1 MTNSTVKKRLSY
13 IQLSYELSR
22 SLYRDI
28 MYLRMANIWAQNSFA
43 KRAKVG
49 ALIVKDGRIISD
61 GYNGMPSTMPNACE
75 YMNEN
80 GVLTTNK
87 EVLHAESNALMKL
100 CSFGAVSSKGSVLF
114 CTFSPCMHCAKLII
128 QAGVKHVHF
137 TQLYRDLDG
146 LNLLMDCGIHCFY
159 HAELPIT
166 LSNLDLF
173 ANLDVLTSNSLMHIV
188 YYGEL
193 DDVIAIMP
201 KHVTTITDPTIYASE
216 NTMYLIQVS
225 DNDIDNDNKLQQVL
239 YCLDANAYDCQ
250 IAKIGVVGSSIMSK
264 VDIEKVCNRFG
275 GTRLYIES
283 DL

>member
-1 MTNSTVKKRLSY
+1 MKAKHKPSY

-22 SLYRDI
+22 SLYRDF
-28 MYLRMANIWAQNSFA
+28 MYLRMTNIWAQNSFA

-61 GYNGMPSTMPNACE
+61 GYNGMPSTMPNVCE
-75 YMNEN
+75 YTNEN
-80 GVLTTNK
+80 GALSTNE

-100 CSFGAVSSKGSVLF
+100 CSFGAVSSKGSVMF
-114 CTFSPCMHCAKLII
+114 CTFSPCMNCAKLIV
-128 QAGVKHVHF
+128 QAGIKHVHF

-146 LNLLMDCGIHCFY
+146 LKLLMACGIHCFY
-159 HAELPIT
+159 HTELPII
-166 LSNLDLF
+166 LPNLDLF
-173 ANLDVLTSNSLMHIV
+173 EDLDVLTADSLMHIV

-201 KHVTTITDPTIYASE
+201 KHATTVIDPTIYASD
-216 NTMYLIQVS
+216 NTMYLIQIS
-225 DNDIDNDNKLQQVL
+225 DNDIDNDNKLQL
-239 YCLDANAYDCQ
+239 ILHCLNAYANDGQ

-264 VDIEKVCNRFG
+264 VDVEKVCDRFG

-283 DL
+283 NL

>member
-1 MTNSTVKKRLSY
+1 MKAKHKPSY

-22 SLYRDI
+22 SLYRDF
-28 MYLRMANIWAQNSFA
+28 MYLRMTNIWAQNSFA

-61 GYNGMPSTMPNACE
+61 GYNGMPSTMPNVCE
-75 YMNEN
+75 YTNEN
-80 GVLTTNK
+80 SALSTNE

-100 CSFGAVSSKGSVLF
+100 CSFGAVSSKGSVMF
-114 CTFSPCMHCAKLII
+114 CTFSPCMNCAKLIV
-128 QAGVKHVHF
+128 QAGIKHVHF

-146 LNLLMDCGIHCFY
+146 LKLLMDCDIHCFY
-159 HAELPIT
+159 HTELPII
-166 LSNLDLF
+166 LPNLNLF
-173 ANLDVLTSNSLMHIV
+173 EDLDVLTADSLMHIV

-201 KHVTTITDPTIYASE
+201 KHATTVTDPTIYASY
-216 NTMYLIQVS
+216 NTMYLIQIS
-225 DNDIDNDNKLQQVL
+225 DNDIDNDNKLQL
-239 YCLDANAYDCQ
+239 ILHCLNAYANDDQ

-264 VDIEKVCNRFG
+264 VDVEKVCDRFG

-283 DL
+283 NL

>member
-1 MTNSTVKKRLSY
+1 MKAKHKPSY

-22 SLYRDI
+22 NLYRDF
-28 MYLRMANIWAQNSFA
+28 MYLRMTNIWAQNSFA

-61 GYNGMPSTMPNACE
+61 GYNGMPSTMPNVCE

-100 CSFGAVSSKGSVLF
+100 CSFGAVSSKGSVMF
-114 CTFSPCMHCAKLII
+114 CTFSPCMNCAKLIV
-128 QAGVKHVHF
+128 QAGIKHVHF

-146 LNLLMDCGIHCFY
+146 LKLLMDCGIHCFY

-166 LSNLDLF
+166 LPNLDLF
-173 ANLDVLTSNSLMHIV
+173 EDLDVLTADSLMHIV

-201 KHVTTITDPTIYASE
+201 KHATAVTDPTIYASD
-216 NTMYLIQVS
+216 NTMYLIQIS
-225 DNDIDNDNKLQQVL
+225 DNDIDNDNKLQL
-239 YCLDANAYDCQ
+239 ILHCLNAYANDGQ
-250 IAKIGVVGSSIMSK
+250 IAKIGVIGSSIMSK
-264 VDIEKVCNRFG
+264 VDVEKVCDRFG
-275 GTRLYIES
+275 GTSLYIES

>member
-1 MTNSTVKKRLSY
+1 MTNSTVKKRPLY

-22 SLYRDI
+22 SLYRDF
-28 MYLRMANIWAQNSFA
+28 MYLRMTNIWAQNSFA

-61 GYNGMPSTMPNACE
+61 GYNGMPSTMPNTCE

-80 GVLTTNK
+80 GVLTTND

-114 CTFSPCMHCAKLII
+114 CTFSPCMHCAKLIV

-146 LNLLMDCGIHCFY
+146 LKLLMDCGIHCFY

-166 LSNLDLF
+166 LPNLDLF

-193 DDVIAIMP
+193 DNVIAILP
-201 KHVTTITDPTIYASE
+201 ELGTIYASD
-216 NTMYLIQVS
+216 NAMYLIQVS
-225 DNDIDNDNKLQQVL
+225 DNDINNDNKLQMVL
-239 YCLDANAYDCQ
+239 PCLNANAFENQ
-250 IAKIGVVGSSIMSK
+250 IAKVGVVGSSIMSK
-264 VDIEKVCNRFG
+264 VDVEKVCDRFG

>member
-1 MTNSTVKKRLSY
+1 MTNSTVKKQLSY

-22 SLYRDI
+22 SLYRDV

-61 GYNGMPSTMPNACE
+61 GYNGMPSTMPNTCE

-80 GVLTTNK
+80 GVLITNN

-146 LNLLMDCGIHCFY
+146 LKLLMDCGIHCFY

-173 ANLDVLTSNSLMHIV
+173 ANLGVLTSNSLMHIV

-193 DDVIAIMP
+193 DNVIAILP
-201 KHVTTITDPTIYASE
+201 ELGTIYASD

-225 DNDIDNDNKLQQVL
+225 DNDINNDNKLQMVL
-239 YCLDANAYDCQ
+239 PCLNANAYDCQ

-264 VDIEKVCNRFG
+264 VDIEKVCDRFG

-283 DL
+283 NL

>member
-1 MTNSTVKKRLSY
+1 MKAKHKPSY

-22 SLYRDI
+22 SLYRDF
-28 MYLRMANIWAQNSFA
+28 MYLRMTNIWAQNSFA

-61 GYNGMPSTMPNACE
+61 GYNGMPSIMPNVCE
-75 YMNEN
+75 YTNEN
-80 GVLTTNK
+80 GALSTNE

-100 CSFGAVSSKGSVLF
+100 CSFGAVSSKGSVMF
-114 CTFSPCMHCAKLII
+114 CTFSPCMNCAKLIV
-128 QAGVKHVHF
+128 QAGIKHVHF

-146 LNLLMDCGIHCFY
+146 LKLLMACGIYCFY
-159 HAELPIT
+159 HTELPII
-166 LSNLDLF
+166 LPNLDLF
-173 ANLDVLTSNSLMHIV
+173 DDLDVLTADSLMHIV

-201 KHVTTITDPTIYASE
+201 KHATTVTDSTIYASD
-216 NTMYLIQVS
+216 NTMYLIHVS
-225 DNDIDNDNKLQQVL
+225 DNDIDNDNKLQL
-239 YCLDANAYDCQ
+239 ILNCLNAYANDGQ

-264 VDIEKVCNRFG
+264 VDVEKVCDRFG

-283 DL
+283 NL

>member
-1 MTNSTVKKRLSY
+1 MKAKHKPSY

-22 SLYRDI
+22 SLYRDF

-61 GYNGMPSTMPNACE
+61 GYNGMPSTMPNVCE

-114 CTFSPCMHCAKLII
+114 CTFSPCMHCAKLIV

-146 LNLLMDCGIHCFY
+146 LKLLMDCGIHCFY

-173 ANLDVLTSNSLMHIV
+173 ANLDVLTLNSLMHIV

-193 DDVIAIMP
+193 DNVIAI
-201 KHVTTITDPTIYASE
+201 VDEFATIYASE

-225 DNDIDNDNKLQQVL
+225 DNDIDNDNKLRQVL
-239 YCLDANAYDCQ
+239 YCLDANAHDGQ

-283 DL
+283 NL

>member
-49 ALIVKDGRIISD
+49 ALFVKDRSNISD
-61 GYNGMPSTMPNACE
+61 GYNGMPSTMPNVCE

-100 CSFGAVSSKGSVLF
+100 CSFGAVSSKGSVLL
-114 CTFSPCMHCAKLII
+114 CTFSPCIHCAKLIV
-128 QAGVKHVHF
+128 QAGVKYVHF

-146 LNLLMDCGIHCFY
+146 LKLLMDCGIHCFY

-193 DDVIAIMP
+193 DDVIAI
-201 KHVTTITDPTIYASE
+201 VDEFATIYASE

-225 DNDIDNDNKLQQVL
+225 DNDIDNDNKLQL
-239 YCLDANAYDCQ
+239 ILNCLNVNAHDGQ

-264 VDIEKVCNRFG
+264 VDIEKVCDRFG

>member
-1 MTNSTVKKRLSY
+1 MKAKHKPSY

-22 SLYRDI
+22 SLYRDF
-28 MYLRMANIWAQNSFA
+28 MYLRMTNIWAQNSFA

-61 GYNGMPSTMPNACE
+61 GYNGMPSTMPNVCE
-75 YMNEN
+75 YTNEN
-80 GVLTTNK
+80 GALSTNE

-100 CSFGAVSSKGSVLF
+100 CSFGAVSSKGSVMF
-114 CTFSPCMHCAKLII
+114 CTFSPCMNCAKLIV
-128 QAGVKHVHF
+128 QAGIKHVHF

-146 LNLLMDCGIHCFY
+146 LKLLMDCDIHCFY
-159 HAELPIT
+159 HTELPII
-166 LSNLDLF
+166 LPNLDLF
-173 ANLDVLTSNSLMHIV
+173 DDLDVLTADSLMHIV

-201 KHVTTITDPTIYASE
+201 KHATTVTDPTIYASD
-216 NTMYLIQVS
+216 NTMYLIQIS
-225 DNDIDNDNKLQQVL
+225 DNDIDNDNKLQL
-239 YCLDANAYDCQ
+239 ILHCLNAYANDDQ

-264 VDIEKVCNRFG
+264 VDVEKVCDRFG

-283 DL
+283 NL

>member
-1 MTNSTVKKRLSY
+1 MKDKLSY

-22 SLYRDI
+22 SLYRDF
-28 MYLRMANIWAQNSFA
+28 MYLRMTNIWAQNSFA

-61 GYNGMPSTMPNACE
+61 GYNGMPSTMSNVCE
-75 YMNEN
+75 YTNEN
-80 GVLTTNK
+80 GTLSTNE

-100 CSFGAVSSKGSVLF
+100 CSFGAVSSKGSVMF
-114 CTFSPCMHCAKLII
+114 CTFSPCMHCAKLIV

-137 TQLYRDLDG
+137 TQLYRDLNG
-146 LNLLMDCGIHCFY
+146 LKLLMDCGIHCFY

-166 LSNLDLF
+166 FSDLDLF
-173 ANLDVLTSNSLMHIV
+173 EDLDVLTTNSLMHIV

-193 DDVIAIMP
+193 DNVIAIMP
-201 KHVTTITDPTIYASE
+201 ELATIYASD

-239 YCLDANAYDCQ
+239 YCLNANANDGQ

-264 VDIEKVCNRFG
+264 AEVEKVCDKFG

>member
-22 SLYRDI
+22 SLYRDF
-28 MYLRMANIWAQNSFA
+28 MYLRMTNIWAQNSFA

-61 GYNGMPSTMPNACE
+61 GYNGMPSTMPNTCE

-114 CTFSPCMHCAKLII
+114 CTFSPCMHCAKLIV

-146 LNLLMDCGIHCFY
+146 LKLLMDCGIHCFY

-173 ANLDVLTSNSLMHIV
+173 ANLDVLTLNSLMHIV

-193 DDVIAIMP
+193 DNVIAI
-201 KHVTTITDPTIYASE
+201 VDEFATIYASE

-225 DNDIDNDNKLQQVL
+225 DNDIDNDNKLRQVL
-239 YCLDANAYDCQ
+239 YCLDANAHDGQ